1 MELQQYTQEELNA
14 MSYALHDAIDELELN
29 LNTVDDDPIARQ
41 EYSNQIEQLI
51 KITDLLNYIHGTI
64 SN

>member
-1 MELQQYTQEELNA
+1 MKYTNEELNA

-29 LNTVDDDPIARQ
+29 LNHTEEDSEARQ
-41 EYSNQIEQLI
+41 EYTRRIEQLI
-51 KITDLLNYIHGTI
+51 KIIDLLNYTHGTI